1 MEIHGLSVSPA
12 DYKQV
17 YRGNLDSGTTLEDIY
32 ERFNLD
38 RPEDFTGHSLSV
50 GDVVVLS
57 RGGNRQASFVDII
70 GFKELPEFL
79 PGRGMEKAAVKAITE
94 RTNEQMEEVRRRS
107 MPERKEAAV
116 RL

>member
-1 MEIHGLSVSPA
+1 M
-12 DYKQV
+12 
-17 YRGNLDSGTTLEDIY
+17 
-32 ERFNLD
+32 
-38 RPEDFTGHSLSV
+38 
-50 GDVVVLS
+50 LS

-79 PGRGMEKAAVKAITE
+79 PRRGMEKAAVKAITE
-94 RTNEQMEEVRRRS
+94 RTNEQMKEVRRRS